1 MVDEF
6 VKQIESKIRL
16 VKSANIADDLKYQLL
31 NAFEQTIRELHR
43 LERSKDIFTIVFD
56 STIKGGVTQWKNN
69 RVLIKIS
76 DKTDYGLIG
85 HELKH
90 AYQFMKGKI
99 SFNKSDGGAGK
110 LYDITDEEEAFKR
123 QVYIG
128 GVLFWKLD
136 YDDYLKII
144 PIEYPKVNPEN
155 THTKRKGGK
164 DLSNDIYR

>member
-16 VKSANIADDLKYQLL
+16 VRQAHLKYQLL

-69 RVLIKIS
+69 GVLIKIS

-90 AYQFMKGKI
+90 AYQFMKVKYHLINPMEMLENYMILQMKKKHLNDRRI
-99 SFNKSDGGAGK
+99 S
-110 LYDITDEEEAFKR
+110 E
-123 QVYIG
+123 VYYYGNLIM
-128 GVLFWKLD
+128 
-136 YDDYLKII
+136 II
-144 PIEYPKVNPEN
+144 I
-155 THTKRKGGK
+155 
-164 DLSNDIYR
+164 